1 MKIERYHSNQRMS
14 QIVACGPIIYLA
26 GQVAKDPAQDIE
38 GQTSQI
44 LAQIDALLAQ
54 VGSSKSQLLAVT
66 IWLADIQD
74 FQRMNQIWDAWVD
87 PANPPAR
94 ACVQANLARTAL
106 KVEMQ
111 VTAMRP
117 DPPQPSEHP
126 AGAEA

>member
-1 MKIERYHSNQRMS
+1 MKIERYHPNQRMS
-14 QIVACGPIIYLA
+14 QIVACGTTVYLA

-74 FQRMNQIWDAWVD
+74 FPRMNQIWDAWVD
-87 PANPPAR
+87 PSNPPAR
-94 ACVQANLARTAL
+94 ACVQACLARPEL

-111 VTAMRP
+111 VTALRP
-117 DPPQPSEHP
+117 YSDQPV
-126 AGAEA
+126 ADCTGVEA

>member
-1 MKIERYHSNQRMS
+1 MKIERYHPNQRMS
-14 QIVACGPIIYLA
+14 QIVAFGPTVYLA
-26 GQVAKDPAQDIE
+26 GQVAKDPTQDIE

-44 LAQIDALLAQ
+44 LAQIDTLLAQ

-94 ACVQANLARTAL
+94 ACVQASLARTAL

-111 VTAMRP
+111 VTAMRH
-117 DPPQPSEHP
+117 DPAQPPECRTGV
-126 AGAEA
+126 GA

>member
-1 MKIERYHSNQRMS
+1 MKIERYHPNQRMS
-14 QIVACGPIIYLA
+14 QIVACGTTVYLA
-26 GQVAKDPAQDIE
+26 GQVAQDPTQGIE

-44 LAQIDALLAQ
+44 LAQIDTLLAQ

-87 PANPPAR
+87 PSNPPAR
-94 ACVQANLARTAL
+94 ACVQAGLARTEL

-111 VTAMRP
+111 VTALRH
-117 DPPQPSEHP
+117 DSAQTSECRTGV
-126 AGAEA
+126 GA